1 MCRWVDI
8 IALHKQ
14 RGAMKEL
21 IIFVL
26 LICALPWICFAQ
38 TNSVAIY
45 ISAPMR
51 NGFLDS
57 NRSIQDSIKD
67 ISDQLYGKKGIKI
80 IEEREKADIVLV
92 VVSRGI
98 GSEEY
103 SKRLAYKEHFNAAE
117 LSSAPIIYNTAWI
130 STVLQAG
137 EYKKELIGTDIRIP
151 GDAIGLWRNCA
162 KEIARNVVAWVKAN
176 SALKA
181 RTPKEENLTD
191 APEKLRGKIADV
203 DGDIIYINLG
213 SQHKVAVGDIF
224 EIVNL
229 VKVVKDPDTGQ
240 TLSEITENVG
250 KIRIEKVETK
260 FSVCKVLQAEK
271 PVQIGQIVRD
281 SNPPPKNRWN
291 DLARRTTYFLRLDD
305 DILHIEADLS
315 ETTRRHGDSLSGEL
329 KRQGNSF
336 KGTVKDSFS
345 CELNDNPANS
355 KTCSF
360 EYEIK
365 LTKINSHLIEG
376 RIEGSPAKARLDC
389 ASCRWSKKPI
399 HKYIE
404 LVPQNK

>member
-1 MCRWVDI
+1 
-8 IALHKQ
+8 
-14 RGAMKEL
+14 MKE
-21 IIFVL
+21 IIVFIL
-26 LICALPWICFAQ
+26 LISISPWICLAK
-38 TNSVAIY
+38 TDRVSIY

-57 NRSIQDSIKD
+57 NRSTQDSIKD
-67 ISDQLYGKKGIKI
+67 ISNQLYRKKGIKI
-80 IEEREKADIVLV
+80 IDEREKADIVLT

-103 SKRLAYKEHFNAAE
+103 GKRLDYKEHFNATE

-130 STVLQAG
+130 SAVLQAG
-137 EYKKELIGTDIRIP
+137 EYKRELIGTDIRIP
-151 GDAIGLWRNCA
+151 GDTIELWRNCA
-162 KEIARNVVAWVKAN
+162 KEIAGNVVAWIKAN
-176 SALKA
+176 SALKT
-181 RTPKEENLTD
+181 RTVKEENLTV
-191 APEKLRGKIADV
+191 APEKSRGKIADV
-203 DGDIIYINLG
+203 DGDFIYINLG
-213 SQHKVAVGDIF
+213 SQHKVSVGDIL

-229 VKVVKDPDTGQ
+229 VKIVKDPDTGQ

-250 KIRIEKVETK
+250 KIQIEKVEMK

-281 SNPPPKNRWN
+281 NNPPPKNRWN
-291 DLARRTTYFLRLDD
+291 DLAGHTTYLLRLDD

-315 ETTRRHGDSLSGEL
+315 EAARRHGDSLSGEL
-329 KRQGNSF
+329 KRQGHAFN
-336 KGTVKDSFS
+336 GTLKDSYS

-360 EYEIK
+360 EYGIK
-365 LTKINSHLIEG
+365 LTKITSHLIEG
-376 RIEGSPAKARLDC
+376 RIEGPPAKARLNC
-389 ASCRWSKKPI
+389 ASCRWSKNPI